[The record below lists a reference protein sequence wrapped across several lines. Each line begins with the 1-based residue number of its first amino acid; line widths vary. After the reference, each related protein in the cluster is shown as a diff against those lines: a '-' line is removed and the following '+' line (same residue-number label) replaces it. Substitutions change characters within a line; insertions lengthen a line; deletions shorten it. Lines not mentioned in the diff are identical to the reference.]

1 MAEVSQVFVCFIL
14 VLSKSMLSVNL
25 TATLYLGNGLI
36 VWYKAKNILIDKETD
51 VEAYVMLVVP
61 YRHLINVKTDL

>member
-1 MAEVSQVFVCFIL
+1 MAELSQVFVCFIL

-36 VWYKAKNILIDKETD
+36 VSYKAKNILIDKETD

-61 YRHLINVKTDL
+61 YRRLINVKTDL